1 MALARL
7 RGKVGHMRSFKAGLI
22 TSSLL
27 APLLVAGLT
36 LAQAG
41 PAAAGT
47 GSPRHGHQALFVSKN
62 ASPTGSGQLLP
73 LGQVPDHPV
82 RPQGGTG
89 LVGRCGLPRGLPRA
103 GGHQEARGADRP
115 AGDHRRN
122 GCHAEFVVEPP
133 GAGKL
138 TIFAGVVAVSSH
150 VRIQGFTVRNAL
162 GEGILAA
169 GVQGTISDITIKHN
183 VVVHNDLG
191 GGVPPA
197 SAYFECQ
204 AQGQVPGDCG
214 EGVHFLSVADS
225 AVNGN
230 FIAGNSGGVLLTDE
244 TGPTH
249 NNVIENNI
257 VTRNA
262 SDCGVTAPGHNP
274 AALNA
279 AGQRQPAVAGVY
291 DNAIVHNVITNNGL
305 KGEGAGVLFAN
316 AGPGTG
322 SYDNLVAG
330 NFIAGN
336 ELSGVTMHAHTLAPG
351 QFEDLSGNKIIGN
364 KIGTNN
370 TGGDPLDAPASP
382 QDMKTT
388 GVLVFSGGIPVRTV
402 IAHNH
407 IFDNKI
413 GIWLS
418 KPVKAFGLG
427 SNSFRHVTTPVSAGH

>member
-1 MALARL
+1 
-7 RGKVGHMRSFKAGLI
+7 MRSFKAGLI
-22 TSSLL
+22 TSSLVT
-27 APLLVAGLT
+27 PLLVAGAM

-47 GSPRHGHQALFVSKN
+47 GSPGHGQRAVFVSKN
-62 ASPTGSGQLLP
+62 ANPNGSGQSCRSARYPTIRSALRAAP
-73 LGQVPDHPV
+73 AWSAVVVCRGVYHEQVVIKKPV
-82 RPQGGTG
+82 ALIGLRATIDETG
-89 LVGRCGLPRGLPRA
+89 VTPK
-103 GGHQEARGADRP
+103 
-115 AGDHRRN
+115 
-122 GCHAEFVVEPP
+122 FVVEPP

-169 GVQGTISDITIKHN
+169 GVRGTISDITIKHN
-183 VVVHNDLG
+183 AVVHNDLG

-204 AQGQVPGDCG
+204 AQGPVPGDCG
-214 EGVHFLSVADS
+214 EGVHFIGVADS
-225 AVNGN
+225 EVNGN
-230 FIAGNSGGVLLTDE
+230 LIAHNSGGVLLTDE

-262 SDCGVTAPGHNP
+262 SDCGITVPGHNP
-274 AALNA
+274 AALNSK
-279 AGQRQPAVAGVY
+279 GQRQPAVAGVY
-291 DNAIVHNVITNNGL
+291 DNAIVHNVVTNNGRE
-305 KGEGAGVLFAN
+305 GEGAGVLFAN
-316 AGPGTG
+316 ASAGTA
-322 SYDNLVAG
+322 SYDNLVEG

-336 ELSGVTMHAHTLAPG
+336 GLSGVTMHAHTLAPG
-351 QFEDLSGNKIIGN
+351 QHEDLNGNKVIGN

-370 TGGDPLDAPASP
+370 LDGDTLDGTVK
-382 QDMKTT
+382 DLRTT
-388 GVLVFSGGIPVRTV
+388 GVLVFSGGTPVRTV

-427 SNSFRHVTTPVSAGH
+427 TNSFHHVTRPISAGH